1 MTSTL
6 TRKRAVRERSPRVTS
21 ATYTALAA
29 LAMIAIVLQ
38 GLWAGLF
45 LSHSHSGTDWIE
57 IHARGGEVALA
68 LTAVATLVAFVRLR
82 QRRELWLGGA
92 VLAALL
98 VLEAYLGG
106 LIHDDG
112 KDALTA
118 VHVPL
123 AMAIMG
129 LAAWLVVRSR
139 RPHPARVVAE
149 AYPSESTHHVS
160 TEAVDLRQ

>member
-1 MTSTL
+1 MTSTM
-6 TRKRAVRERSPRVTS
+6 TRERAVRERSPRVTS
-21 ATYTALAA
+21 TAYTVLAT

-45 LSHSHSGTDWIE
+45 LSHNNAGPSWID

-68 LTAVATLVAFVRLR
+68 FTALATLVAFVRLR

-92 VLAALL
+92 ALTALL

-112 KDALTA
+112 KDSLTA

-123 AMAIMG
+123 AMAITG
-129 LAAWLVVRSR
+129 LAVWLVVRSR
-139 RPHPARVVAE
+139 RPHPARAVANP
-149 AYPSESTHHVS
+149 YPSDSAAHVS
-160 TEAVDLRQ
+160 TEAVDLRK